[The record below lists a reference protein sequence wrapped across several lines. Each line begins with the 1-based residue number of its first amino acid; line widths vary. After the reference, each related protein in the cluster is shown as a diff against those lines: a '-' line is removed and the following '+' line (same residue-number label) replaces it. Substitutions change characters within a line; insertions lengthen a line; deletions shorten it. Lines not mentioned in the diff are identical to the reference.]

1 LYNDRINQD
10 ANNISPRL
18 GFAFR
23 LTDWAAMRGGVGR
36 YIGRTSSIVTG
47 TSHTNNGLQIFQF
60 TLQAGAPGF
69 PTFPNILSAIPP
81 GVTFRPNLFVLS
93 PDYQQPETWQWSYN
107 LEFQVAPDTSVTLG
121 YLGVRGLRL
130 PRSRDI
136 NLAPVQALNGTI
148 VAGGTQT
155 PVTYYRRTAPRPN
168 ANFGRITVAE
178 STANSI
184 YHGAFIQAQKRFSR
198 NFQFLASYT
207 WSRVIDDNPSP
218 VAVVPDTGDD
228 AAIVQ
233 DTLNLRDDRGPGDA
247 NVPHRFVG
255 SVVWDI
261 TYANQLKPLAR
272 AFLGDW
278 QLSFIGEASSGLPYT
293 VRVGQDVINDGNPRN
308 DRAPGYGRN
317 TERLPMFATLDTRA
331 SKYIPLGLER
341 LRLQLIGEAFN
352 LTNRTNI
359 TGVQTGLYTFT
370 AGTGVFAQA
379 ANFGFA
385 SASAAPRTIQLAL
398 KLMW

>member
-1 LYNDRINQD
+1 
-10 ANNISPRL
+10 
-18 GFAFR
+18 
-23 LTDWAAMRGGVGR
+23 
-36 YIGRTSSIVTG
+36 VTG

-60 TLQAGAPGF
+60 TLQAGAAGF
-69 PTFPNILSAIPP
+69 PTFPALLSSIPT
-81 GVTFRPNLFVLS
+81 GVTFRPNVFVLS

-107 LEFQVAPDTSVTLG
+107 LEFRIAADTSLTLG

-136 NLAPVQALNGTI
+136 NLAPVQPLAGTI
-148 VAGGTQT
+148 VAGGAQS
-155 PVTYYRRTAPRPN
+155 PVTHLRRTAPRPN

-178 STANSI
+178 STANSS
-184 YHGAFIQAQKRFSR
+184 YHGAFVQVQKRYSR
-198 NFQFLASYT
+198 QFQFLASYT

-233 DTLNLRDDRGPGDA
+233 DTLNVRDDRGPGDA

-255 SVVWDI
+255 SVIWDI
-261 TYANQLKPLAR
+261 FYANRLNPAAR
-272 AFLGDW
+272 ALLGDW
-278 QLSFIGEASSGLPYT
+278 QLSLIGEAASGQPYT
-293 VRVGQDVINDGNPRN
+293 IRVGQDVNNDGNPRN

-317 TERLPMFATLDTRA
+317 TERLPTYATLDTRL

-341 LRLQLIGEAFN
+341 FRLQLIGEAFN

-359 TGVQTGLYTFT
+359 TGVQTGLYTFNS
-370 AGTGVFAQA
+370 GVFTQA
-379 ANFGFA
+379 LNFRYA

-398 KLMW
+398 RLSW